1 MNASA
6 EPKPVPSSV
15 DAWAAHGFTGDPAL
29 LIRETTLVN
38 AWVKRWSEAPD
49 QPVLCDGNGAWIT
62 AAQLSQRSRVVA
74 GRLAGAGLQAGDRI
88 LMSCAPSVDLVVA
101 HVAAL
106 RLGLVV
112 VPVNTAFSA
121 RELAN
126 VLNESLAKLS
136 VVDDPARVP
145 HGPVVGPTIDLAV
158 ALAVEL
164 ADAQPPLLDNAGS
177 DDPAMLVFTS
187 GTTGRPKGVMLT
199 HANLLSSAEALRIAW
214 RWKPTD
220 RLVLS
225 LPLFHMH
232 GLGVGVH
239 VTLLT
244 GASAVIIPRFSVD
257 DVLDAV
263 GRHHATLL
271 FGVPTMWVRILA
283 SPRVGELAQLRL
295 CVSGS
300 APLAADVWQGLA
312 DRGGQQILERY
323 GMTETVMNVSNPY
336 DGERRPG
343 SVGLALPGV
352 SVRLH
357 EVSDDGVG
365 EIVLTG
371 PNVFAGYWER
381 PERNRRASGGR
392 ASNEAK
398 RRGAAPVLRSESNAD
413 AFTADGW
420 FRTGDLGSFDPD
432 GYLRIVGRSKDLI
445 ITGGFNVYPRDVED
459 VLREHAGV
467 ADVAVAGEL
476 SSEWGETVVAYVVR
490 ADSAVD
496 ADILMGHCASRLAGY
511 QRPRRIVFLPELP
524 RNALGKVVKS
534 LLP

>member
-1 MNASA
+1 MTASD
-6 EPKPVPSSV
+6 EPKSVSAAVPSSI

-29 LIRETTLVN
+29 LTREATLVN

-49 QPVLCDGNGAWIT
+49 QPVLCDGTEKWIT
-62 AAQLSQRSRVVA
+62 ATQLSQRSSAVA
-74 GRLAGAGLQAGDRI
+74 GRLAGAGLRAGDRI

-121 RELAN
+121 NEVAN

-145 HGPVVGPTIDLAV
+145 RGPVVGPTVDLA
-158 ALAVEL
+158 
-164 ADAQPPLLDNAGS
+164 DTQPPLLDNVGS

-214 RWKPTD
+214 RWTRGD

-239 VTLLT
+239 VTLLA
-244 GASAVIIPRFSVD
+244 GASAVIVPRFSVD

-263 GRHHATLL
+263 RRHQATLL
-271 FGVPTMWVRILA
+271 FGVPTMWVRILD

-343 SVGLALPGV
+343 SVGLPLPGV

-381 PERNRRASGGR
+381 P
-392 ASNEAK
+392 
-398 RRGAAPVLRSESNAD
+398 ESNAD

-467 ADVAVAGEL
+467 ADVAVAGEP

-496 ADILMGHCASRLAGY
+496 AEILMGHAASRLAGY

-534 LLP
+534 LLPSSSDNTIPILSVEPSPNATTPLCSL

>member
-1 MNASA
+1 M
-6 EPKPVPSSV
+6 SV

-29 LIRETTLVN
+29 LTRETSLVQ
-38 AWVKRWSEAPD
+38 AWVKRWSDAPH
-49 QPVLCDGNGAWIT
+49 QPVLCNHRGDWVT
-62 AAQLSQRSRVVA
+62 AAELSARSRRVA
-74 GRLAGAGLQAGDRI
+74 GRFAGAGLRAGDRI
-88 LMSCAPSVDLVVA
+88 LMSCPPSVDLVVA

-121 RELAN
+121 SELAN

-145 HGPVVGPTIDLAV
+145 HGPTVGP
-158 ALAVEL
+158 AVEL
-164 ADAQPPLLDNAGS
+164 ADYEPPPLDTVGR

-187 GTTGRPKGVMLT
+187 GTTGRPKGVMLS

-214 RWKPTD
+214 RWTPAD

-239 VTLLT
+239 GTLLA
-244 GASAVIIPRFSVD
+244 GASAVIVPRFSVD
-257 DVLDAV
+257 EVLNAV
-263 GRHHATLL
+263 AHDQATLV
-271 FGVPTMWVRILA
+271 FGVPTMWVRILE
-283 SPRVGELAQLRL
+283 SSRVGELAGLRL

-336 DGERRPG
+336 EGERRPG
-343 SVGLALPGV
+343 SVGLPLPGV
-352 SVRLH
+352 NVRLH
-357 EVSDDGVG
+357 DITTDGVG

-371 PNVFAGYWER
+371 PNVFTGYWER
-381 PERNRRASGGR
+381 P
-392 ASNEAK
+392 
-398 RRGAAPVLRSESNAD
+398 ESNAD

-432 GYLRIVGRSKDLI
+432 GYLRIVGRCKDLI
-445 ITGGFNVYPRDVED
+445 ITGGFNVYPRDIED
-459 VLREHAGV
+459 VLREHIGV
-467 ADVAVAGEL
+467 ADVAVAGEP
-476 SSEWGETVVAYVVR
+476 SPEWGETVVAYVVR
-490 ADSAVD
+490 TDSAVD
-496 ADILMGHCASRLAGY
+496 AETLLGHAASRLAGY

-524 RNALGKVVKS
+524 RNAMGKVVKN

>member
-1 MNASA
+1 MSAST
-6 EPKPVPSSV
+6 EPKSVPASVPSSV
-15 DAWAAHGFTGDPAL
+15 DAWAAHGFSGDPAL

-38 AWVKRWSEAPD
+38 AWVQRWSEAPD
-49 QPVLCDGNGAWIT
+49 HPVLSDGNGEWVT
-62 AAQLSQRSRVVA
+62 AAQLSERTRTVA
-74 GRLAGAGLQAGDRI
+74 RRLAGAGLRAGDRI

-121 RELAN
+121 SELAN

-136 VVDDPARVP
+136 VVDDPTRVP
-145 HGPVVGPTIDLAV
+145 HGPVVGPTVDLDTV
-158 ALAVEL
+158 DLDTVDLDTVDLGTVDLIVSTALS
-164 ADAQPPLLDNAGS
+164 LDNAVS

-214 RWKPTD
+214 RWTPAD

-239 VTLLT
+239 VTLLA
-244 GASAVIIPRFSVD
+244 GASAVIVPRFSVD

-263 GRHHATLL
+263 GHQHATLL
-271 FGVPTMWVRILA
+271 FGVPTMWVRILN
-283 SPRVGELAQLRL
+283 SPRVGELAPLRL

-300 APLAADVWQGLA
+300 APLAPDVWQGLA

-343 SVGLALPGV
+343 SVGLPLPGV
-352 SVRLH
+352 NVRLH
-357 EVSDDGVG
+357 HVSDDGVG

-371 PNVFAGYWER
+371 PNVFTGYWER
-381 PERNRRASGGR
+381 PE
-392 ASNEAK
+392 
-398 RRGAAPVLRSESNAD
+398 SNAE
-413 AFTADGW
+413 AFTTDGW

-459 VLREHAGV
+459 VLREHPGV
-467 ADVAVAGEL
+467 VDVAVTGEP

-490 ADSAVD
+490 ADATVGAETLMSHAV
-496 ADILMGHCASRLAGY
+496 SRLGGY
-511 QRPRRIVFLPELP
+511 QRPRRIVFLAELP
-524 RNALGKVVKS
+524 RNALGKVVKG
-534 LLP
+534 LLS

>member
-1 MNASA
+1 M
-6 EPKPVPSSV
+6 SV

-29 LIRETTLVN
+29 LTREATLVN

-49 QPVLCDGNGAWIT
+49 QPVLCDGTEKWIT
-62 AAQLSQRSRVVA
+62 ATQLSQRSSAVA
-74 GRLAGAGLQAGDRI
+74 GRMAGAGLRAGDRI

-121 RELAN
+121 NEVAN

-145 HGPVVGPTIDLAV
+145 RGPVVGPT
-158 ALAVEL
+158 VEL
-164 ADAQPPLLDNAGS
+164 ADTQPPLLDNVGS

-214 RWKPTD
+214 RWTRGD

-239 VTLLT
+239 VTLLA
-244 GASAVIIPRFSVD
+244 GASAVIVPRFSVD

-263 GRHHATLL
+263 RRHQATLL
-271 FGVPTMWVRILA
+271 FGVPTMWVRILD

-343 SVGLALPGV
+343 SVGLPLPGV

-381 PERNRRASGGR
+381 PE
-392 ASNEAK
+392 
-398 RRGAAPVLRSESNAD
+398 SNAD
-413 AFTADGW
+413 AFTEDGW

-467 ADVAVAGEL
+467 ADVAVAGEP

-496 ADILMGHCASRLAGY
+496 AEILMGHAASRLAGY

-534 LLP
+534 LLPSSSDNTIPILSVEPSPNATTPLCSL